1 MRGDDHH
8 ERNEIAAL
16 ACVRAPAD
24 TPVRVL
30 IGDTPNDIHA
40 AHANGLKAVAV
51 ATGWVTAD
59 ALAEAGA
66 DLVLPDFADTEAA
79 VAAIEALACQG
90 EER

>member
-1 MRGDDHH
+1 
-8 ERNEIAAL
+8 
-16 ACVRAPAD
+16 
-24 TPVRVL
+24 
-30 IGDTPNDIHA
+30 
-40 AHANGLKAVAV
+40 V

-90 EER
+90 EGR